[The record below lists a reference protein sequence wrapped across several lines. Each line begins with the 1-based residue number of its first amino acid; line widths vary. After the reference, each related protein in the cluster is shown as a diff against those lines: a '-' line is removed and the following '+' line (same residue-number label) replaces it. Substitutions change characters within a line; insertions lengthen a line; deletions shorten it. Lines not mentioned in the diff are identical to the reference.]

1 MGDDRA
7 LTTATTRVEDADAV
21 WSRPF
26 VGVVDNRTHG
36 GRLEEREHVVG
47 EVGRSPGGRGEALT
61 PLHARRR
68 SSDQLVAG
76 LPGRSPIRKP
86 L

>member
-1 MGDDRA
+1 MA
-7 LTTATTRVEDADAV
+7 
-21 WSRPF
+21 
-26 VGVVDNRTHG
+26 
-36 GRLEEREHVVG
+36 RLETTISVTGLGVAVGAAEGEEVGGEECEHVVR
-47 EVGRSPGGRGEALT
+47 EVGRSRGGRGEALT